1 MPDFF
6 WDDEKLLG
14 ALKTALST
22 MRSVPPG
29 YIEAGKSAYAW
40 RNIDAELAQLTYDS
54 AHDRG
59 ALAGV
64 RSEPASIRALTFTS
78 ARLTIELEA
87 VDDCLYGQ
95 VIPTGPG
102 AVEVQTHA
110 GTEATSQVDELGS
123 FRIQP
128 IPASTFRL
136 SCRIADG
143 TAVQTCGITF

>member
-1 MPDFF
+1 VPDFIG
-6 WDDEKLLG
+6 DDEKLLG

-22 MRSVPPG
+22 MQGVPPG
-29 YIEAGKSAYAW
+29 FIEAGKSAYAW

-78 ARLTIELEA
+78 ARLTIELEV

-136 SCRIADG
+136 SCRTAG
-143 TAVQTCGITF
+143 GSAVQTCWITF

>member
-1 MPDFF
+1 VPDFF
-6 WDDEKLLG
+6 LDDEELLDL
-14 ALKTALST
+14 LKTALST
-22 MRSVPPG
+22 VQSVPPEF
-29 YIEAGKSAYAW
+29 IEAGKSAYAW

-59 ALAGV
+59 DLTSV

-78 ARLTIELEA
+78 TRLTIELEV

-102 AVEVQTHA
+102 AIEVQTHA
-110 GTEATSQVDELGS
+110 GTEGMSPVDDLGS

-128 IPASTFRL
+128 IPASPFRL

-143 TAVQTCGITF
+143 TAVQTCWITF